1 MRLSEN
7 RTVAWI
13 VFALVVIFALSLSGN
28 ALEKNAL
35 EMRDDVLG
43 VFYTG
48 VNEDGLSIDSDL
60 KQRAKDAYTLVGI
73 ANRYPEIDA
82 SLVERATAA
91 QKALDE
97 ANQLP
102 QIQIK
107 ARSDANRALDQAIG
121 DLYTALTNTALTDV
135 DRRGARSSY
144 DNFIS
149 HGNTIGRDPFN
160 ELAAQ
165 YNKNVQKMYAGF
177 PANLIGG
184 FKGGAPELELF
195 Q

>member
-13 VFALVVIFALSLSGN
+13 VFALAVVFALSLSGN

-35 EMRDDVLG
+35 EMRDDVLA

-48 VNEDGLSIDSDL
+48 VNQDGLSIDSDL
-60 KQRAKDAYTLVGI
+60 RQRAKNADALVGI
-73 ANRYPEIDA
+73 ASRYPEIDA
-82 SLVERATAA
+82 ALVERAAAA

-102 QIQIK
+102 QIRIK
-107 ARSDANRALDQAIG
+107 ARSEANRALDQAIE
-121 DLYTALTNTALTDV
+121 DLYAALTNAALSGA
-135 DRRGARSSY
+135 DRQEARSTH
-144 DNFIS
+144 DGFKS

-165 YNKNVQKMYAGF
+165 YNKDARKMYAGF
-177 PANLIGG
+177 PAYLIGG
-184 FKGGAPELELF
+184 FKGGPPPLELF

>member
-13 VFALVVIFALSLSGN
+13 VFALVVITALSLSGN

-35 EMRDDVLG
+35 EMRDDVIK

-48 VNEDGLSIDSDL
+48 VNGDGLSIDSDL
-60 KQRAKDAYTLVGI
+60 KARAKGAYTLYGI
-73 ANRYPEIDA
+73 ANRYQQVDA
-82 SLVERATAA
+82 SLAEKALSA

-102 QIQIK
+102 QTEIRK
-107 ARSDANRALDQAIG
+107 RGDANAALTRAIE
-121 DLYTALTNTALTDV
+121 DLYTALGNAPLSDA
-135 DRRGARSSY
+135 DRRDAKSVY
-144 DNFIS
+144 DDFKS

-160 ELAAQ
+160 DLAAQ
-165 YNKNVQKMYAGF
+165 YNTDVRKMYSDF
-177 PANLIGG
+177 PASLIGG
-184 FKGGAPELELF
+184 IKGGAPSLELF

>member
-13 VFALVVIFALSLSGN
+13 VFALAVIFALSLSGN
-28 ALEKNAL
+28 ALERNAL
-35 EMRDDVLG
+35 EKRDDVLG

-48 VNEDGLSIDSDL
+48 VNEDGLCIDSDL
-60 KQRAKDAYTLVGI
+60 KQRAKDAYALVGI

-82 SLVERATAA
+82 SLVERAVAA

-97 ANQLP
+97 ANALP
-102 QIQIK
+102 QIRIK
-107 ARSDANRALDQAIG
+107 GRSDANRELDQAIE
-121 DLYTALTNTALTDV
+121 DLYTALTNVSLSDV
-135 DRRGARSSY
+135 DQRGARSSY
-144 DNFIS
+144 DNFKS

-165 YNKNVQKMYAGF
+165 SNVGVAKRYSDF
-177 PANLIGG
+177 PASPIGG
-184 FKGGAPELELF
+184 FKGGAPKLELF
-195 Q
+195 

>member
-7 RTVAWI
+7 RTVAWV
-13 VFALVVIFALSLSGN
+13 VFALAVVFALSLSGN

-48 VNEDGLSIDSDL
+48 VNGDGLSIDSDL
-60 KQRAKDAYTLVGI
+60 RQRAKDAYTLVGI
-73 ANRYPEIDA
+73 ANRYPGIDA
-82 SLVERATAA
+82 ALVERAAAA

-97 ANQLP
+97 ANALP
-102 QIQIK
+102 RTQIK
-107 ARSDANRALDQAIG
+107 ARSGVNRELDQAIEN
-121 DLYTALTNTALTDV
+121 LYTALTNASLSDV
-135 DRRGARSSY
+135 DQREARSRY
-144 DNFIS
+144 DDFKS
-149 HGNTIGRDPFN
+149 HGNTIGRDPYN

-165 YNKNVQKMYAGF
+165 YNKNAEKMYSGF
-177 PANLIGG
+177 PAGLIGG

-195 Q
+195 

>member
-7 RTVAWI
+7 CTVAWI
-13 VFALVVIFALSLSGN
+13 VFALAVVFALSLSGN

-48 VNEDGLSIDSDL
+48 VNGDGLSIDSDL
-60 KQRAKDAYTLVGI
+60 RQRAKDAYVLVGI
-73 ANRYPEIDA
+73 ASRYPEIDA
-82 SLVERATAA
+82 SLVERAAAA

-97 ANQLP
+97 ANALP
-102 QIQIK
+102 RIEIK
-107 ARSDANRALDQAIG
+107 ARSDANRALDQAIE
-121 DLYTALTNTALTDV
+121 DLYTALTNATLSGV
-135 DRRGARSSY
+135 DQSEARSRY
-144 DNFIS
+144 DDFKS

-165 YNKNVQKMYAGF
+165 YNQDVEKMYSGF
-177 PANLIGG
+177 PAGLIGG
-184 FKGGAPELELF
+184 FKGGAPKLDLF
-195 Q
+195 G

>member
-13 VFALVVIFALSLSGN
+13 VFAIVVIASLSLSGN

-35 EMRDDVLG
+35 EMRDDVLK

-48 VNEDGLSIDSDL
+48 VNGDGLSIDSDL
-60 KQRAKDAYTLVGI
+60 KARAKDAYTLYGI
-73 ANRYPEIDA
+73 ASRYDGIDA
-82 SLVERATAA
+82 SLLEKALNA

-102 QIQIK
+102 QTEIRK
-107 ARSDANRALDQAIG
+107 RSDANAALTLAVE
-121 DLYTALTNTALTDV
+121 DLYTALNNAPLSDA
-135 DRRGARSSY
+135 DRRDAKSVY
-144 DNFIS
+144 DDFKS
-149 HGNTIGRDPFN
+149 HGNTIGRDPYN
-160 ELAAQ
+160 DLAAQ
-165 YNKNVQKMYAGF
+165 YNADVRKMYSGF
-177 PANLIGG
+177 PANLIGSI
-184 FKGGAPELELF
+184 KGSAPSLELF

>member
-13 VFALVVIFALSLSGN
+13 VFALAVVFALSLSGN

-48 VNEDGLSIDSDL
+48 ENQDGLSIDSDL
-60 KQRAKDAYTLVGI
+60 RQRAKDAYALVGI
-73 ANRYPEIDA
+73 AGRYPEVGA
-82 SLVERATAA
+82 ALVERAAAA

-97 ANQLP
+97 ANALAQVE
-102 QIQIK
+102 IK
-107 ARSDANRALDQAIG
+107 ARSGANRELDQAIE
-121 DLYTALTNTALTDV
+121 DLYTALTNATLSDV
-135 DRRGARSSY
+135 DRREARSRY
-144 DNFIS
+144 DDFKS

-165 YNKNVQKMYAGF
+165 FNKDAAKMYSDF
-177 PANLIGG
+177 PASLIGG
-184 FKGGAPELELF
+184 IKGGAPKLELF

>member
-13 VFALVVIFALSLSGN
+13 VFALVVVAALSLSGN

-35 EMRDDVLG
+35 EMRDDVLK

-48 VNEDGLSIDSDL
+48 VNGDGLSIDSDL
-60 KQRAKDAYTLVGI
+60 KARAKDAYTLYGI
-73 ANRYPEIDA
+73 ASRYGEVDA
-82 SLVERATAA
+82 PLVEKVLSA

-102 QIQIK
+102 QTEIIK
-107 ARSDANRALDQAIG
+107 RSEANTALTHAVE
-121 DLYTALTNTALTDV
+121 DLYTALNNAPLSDV
-135 DRRGARSSY
+135 DRRDAKSVY
-144 DNFIS
+144 DDFKS
-149 HGNTIGRDPFN
+149 HGNTIGRDPYN
-160 ELAAQ
+160 ELAAN
-165 YNKNVQKMYAGF
+165 YNVQVRKMYSGF
-177 PANLIGG
+177 PASWIGNI
-184 FKGGAPELELF
+184 KGGAPSLELF